1 MKVNLATTET
11 VSSNYAGADAE
22 KFISAAL
29 LSATSIENGA
39 VDVVQDVPYKWN
51 VPNVN
56 LSGIVAD
63 ATCDFTAAGTITI
76 ADRVLTTIKK
86 EVNLALCKKTYRP
99 MWQSIY
105 KSGRFTGS
113 FEEYLGAL
121 VAANVAAAN
130 ETFIWQDGTYGIET
144 LLAADAALPAAQE
157 VPGTTLSAAN
167 IVAELGKVKAAAPI
181 ALRQSDGYAIRLGT
195 KAKDFY
201 ISAMAALGY
210 MDRFHDGQAPLNFEG
225 IPLLEAAGM
234 SDDVMIA
241 TKADNL
247 FYGVEDLDLGSQV
260 RFLDQSGITGADN
273 VHIVYEWGH
282 GVQYGNVTNIV
293 TYGISNVA
301 N

>member
-201 ISAMAALGY
+201 ISAMAA
-210 MDRFHDGQAPLNFEG
+210 
-225 IPLLEAAGM
+225 
-234 SDDVMIA
+234 
-241 TKADNL
+241 
-247 FYGVEDLDLGSQV
+247 
-260 RFLDQSGITGADN
+260 
-273 VHIVYEWGH
+273 
-282 GVQYGNVTNIV
+282 
-293 TYGISNVA
+293 
-301 N
+301 